1 MQWSHHLL
9 PLLIDRP
16 GGLLVEVTDGA
27 TDYNASRYRISVFYD
42 LAKVAVNRLAFSQ
55 GHALKPHGGSAVAIT
70 PGGLRSEMMLDN
82 FGGSE
87 ANWRDAVD
95 RTPPT
100 SRSPSR
106 LDTSHAPSS
115 RSRRIPIGADGTSN
129 RSAPRSSHASTGSPT
144 STAPSPTSGAG
155 YNRRMRPTLVL
166 LVRHGQTPTTGKV
179 LPGQAP
185 GLHLA
190 EEGQRQAN
198 VVAAR
203 IDKLP
208 KVAAVYASQLER
220 ARETALPIART
231 HGLAV
236 RVDRDLADG
245 DVGEWTGQKLRR
257 LARKPEW
264 QTVQRHPSGFRF
276 PGGESFIEMQTRV
289 VSALA
294 RIFVR

>member
-1 MQWSHHLL
+1 QWS
-9 PLLIDRP
+9 R
-16 GGLLVEVTDGA
+16 GRRCAE
-27 TDYNASRYRISVFYD
+27 SR
-42 LAKVAVNRLAFSQ
+42 A
-55 GHALKPHGGSAVAIT
+55 G
-70 PGGLRSEMMLDN
+70 
-82 FGGSE
+82 
-87 ANWRDAVD
+87 
-95 RTPPT
+95 
-100 SRSPSR
+100 
-106 LDTSHAPSS
+106 
-115 RSRRIPIGADGTSN
+115 
-129 RSAPRSSHASTGSPT
+129 APRSGGARAGG
-144 STAPSPTSGAG
+144 APARR
-155 YNRRMRPTLVL
+155 YNRRVRPTLVL

-220 ARETALPIART
+220 ARETALPIARN

-236 RVDRDLADG
+236 RVDRALARG
-245 DVGEWTGQKLRR
+245 DVGERTGQKLRR

-276 PGGESFIEMQTRV
+276 PGGESFIEMQTRMV
-289 VSALA
+289 GALA
-294 RIFVR
+294 RIVERHPGALVVAVSHADPIKAAVAHALGIHLDLF